1 MLASDSVAPACCA
14 PHDTFAPVGFALPQG
29 ACDAHTHIFGPYD
42 QFPLSGERSY
52 TPPENNAARFIWH
65 LDRLGLQRG
74 VLVTAS
80 ACGVDNRSIL
90 DALARY
96 PDRLRGVAV
105 ANDQTSADTLA
116 SWHDA
121 GIRGLRFNLYALG
134 GKTVYRNGVGLSS
147 LEALAPLL
155 RELGMHAQIWV
166 HAPDLVELGPR
177 FRKLGIPLVVDHMGR
192 MNTALG
198 TDNPGIQALCAL
210 LADGIAW
217 TKISGADR
225 NSREKPE
232 YRDTDAFATRL
243 FAANPNHIVWG
254 SDWPHINYYDE
265 ADIPDDGVLLNL
277 LQRWLPG
284 DADRHRVLVD
294 NPATLYGFP
303 DP

>member
-1 MLASDSVAPACCA
+1 MDVC
-14 PHDTFAPVGFALPQG
+14 
-29 ACDAHTHIFGPYD
+29 
-42 QFPLSGERSY
+42 
-52 TPPENNAARFIWH
+52 
-65 LDRLGLQRG
+65 
-74 VLVTAS
+74 
-80 ACGVDNRSIL
+80 
-90 DALARY
+90 
-96 PDRLRGVAV
+96 GVAV

-243 FAANPNHIVWG
+243 I
-254 SDWPHINYYDE
+254 DE
-265 ADIPDDGVLLNL
+265 
-277 LQRWLPG
+277 LQRLLDLCVP
-284 DADRHRVLVD
+284 DRLERFADVGGERRLDETGLHDV
-294 NPATLYGFP
+294 
-303 DP
+303 